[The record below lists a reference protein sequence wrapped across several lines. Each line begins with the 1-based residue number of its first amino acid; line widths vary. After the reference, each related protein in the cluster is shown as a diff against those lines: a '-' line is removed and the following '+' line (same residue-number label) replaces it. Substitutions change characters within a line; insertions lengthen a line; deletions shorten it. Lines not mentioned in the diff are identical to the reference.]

1 MSRPAFSLRR
11 LFRRALVLTHRFVF
25 GTLLVSVICIG
36 LIVYGGLTW
45 AKQKLATG
53 WSFGDITVTATGLKT
68 SWDFSLRADSLWVQG
83 PGLVA
88 SGQKMRL
95 RPVLSSQ
102 SLAVYPALRLSLD
115 DLTLSLQPAKKDTS
129 SGGIPSFPEL
139 RWPMPW
145 RVEIDRFHLK
155 ISNEDWLQAQDVQL
169 SSRGLLGITGKMSVH
184 PGPALGAL
192 PTVLKAGVKC
202 EFLSRWKGTYLGYRL
217 MVRTVAGDSVR
228 LVGRRMRKD
237 LRQADDSLS
246 LGLSKPAIYLP
257 DSLAP
262 HFPPLRE
269 MSLQAN
275 LQTLRRPSYALQL
288 KVHADTV
295 LLAGPIDL
303 QVNAHGGLNRAW
315 LRVNATKPGGKLE
328 ISGEMP
334 FHSQEGS
341 DSGMAAL
348 FRLRPIKALFGAVS
362 EGVTLNVGNRIIP
375 ANAIL
380 RQGAW
385 VPGQVITGELLTR
398 EGSKV
403 QLAFYPRKDWL
414 LAVDGD
420 IAIHEPWA
428 HAWTDT
434 HVVYQS
440 ARVRGQVKQALVQAQ
455 ATFKKVTAYGA
466 EADSV
471 QSWNTV
477 TSEHY
482 RLDSTRISH
491 HGRTWRGNGQV
502 TWKKQ
507 GRELPQGVELHFNL
521 AHPEFGKAFFSMPK
535 SEVIDARCEQL
546 APHLAPYPPLFFFQP
561 YNPRA
566 TGTFHWNLLASTGQ
580 GDMQAEMEK
589 AGDKVVA
596 SLHGDWD
603 SQTLRVHEAKIKG
616 EALDAEA
623 KAQVALR
630 GQPFYEVRFARF
642 DDVRAVQLKTEEI
655 DVPLWLERFGVN
667 TPLMK
672 GHFSGDLRYSP
683 DSGMQGE
690 ATLSRLDLKSLPS
703 HLRWSDLQMY
713 GRGDTLALSLA
724 THSQSEPL
732 LNARAQLRVLR
743 LFSAEPDFLLDAT
756 VKDSLHLAARAS
768 LNREGVLRGAVDL
781 MGSLELPAQAGSLK
795 KLHLLTPFS
804 LPLRG
809 GGLSGL
815 SGAARIMEG
824 IYYPKGL
831 PPQHFAGK
839 ISAEAGHAQLNSLV
853 IKGSDGQNLE
863 AEASYDFAKSLLAFR
878 AQGEAF
884 ALNLGGQF
892 SLRLQNASIAG
903 DLHQANLRIDATATG
918 ADFNYHQGAVVA
930 RGRVENVS
938 LGYSLPA
945 KEERFMA
952 APALVKLKGTL
963 VNSLFRHQIG
973 AEELRAFWRG
983 LMRRD
988 RDKGKGGGESSAS
1001 GTAAAKA
1008 KPMEISLQIDTRGQ
1022 NNRLETEI
1030 CKINFAGDVSVKGI
1044 QPYLLLNGAVTS
1056 LSGEIGQSSQAYDL
1070 RDLELKWQNAT
1081 PEEGV
1086 ITLEGDKKLKADC
1099 DPLTQKTCH
1108 VTIHV
1113 DGRLDETRFSYD
1125 TDCGGEDGEAIKPTA
1140 IINSVSRGCYSG
1152 DLTGG
1157 DNQGDYG
1164 KTLVNFITP
1173 VVNDRLTKIV
1183 KRGTFGWI
1191 RSAQVT
1197 GVSALVGG
1205 ENAQSELEEAVALNL
1220 ESKEKYR
1227 MRVLGSAGYFPASK
1241 QASPYDFKIAG
1252 EWRPPMEKLVR
1263 DSVWKSRLK
1272 DRLTAQAGVETRP
1285 EERNADAERQ
1295 VRKQVGLRYKYQFW
1309 KFW

>member
-25 GTLLVSVICIG
+25 GTLLVSVICVG

-45 AKQKLATG
+45 AKHKLASG
-53 WSFGDITVTATGLKT
+53 WTFGAVTVTALGLKT
-68 SWDFSLRADSLWVQG
+68 GWDLSLRADSLWVQG
-83 PGLVA
+83 PGLMA
-88 SGQKMRL
+88 KGQKMRL

-102 SLAVYPALRLSLD
+102 SLAVYPALRLSLA
-115 DLTLSLQPAKKDTS
+115 DLTLSLAPSKDTS
-129 SGGIPSFPEL
+129 SGGVPAFPEL

-145 RVEIDRFHLK
+145 RVEVARFSLRLSDRDLA
-155 ISNEDWLQAQDVQL
+155 QALDVQL
-169 SSRGLLGITGKMSVH
+169 SSRGLLGINGKM
-184 PGPALGAL
+184 
-192 PTVLKAGVKC
+192 TVLPGSSLNNLPAPLLAGMKC
-202 EFLSRWKGTYLGYRL
+202 EFLSRWKGKYLGYRL
-217 MVRTVAGDSVR
+217 LLRTSAGDSLR
-228 LVGRRMRKD
+228 LIGRRARKD

-246 LGLSKPAIYLP
+246 LGVLKPAVYLP

-262 HFPPLRE
+262 HIPPIRDF
-269 MSLQAN
+269 SLQAN
-275 LQTLRRPSYALQL
+275 LQTLRRLSYALQVKL
-288 KVHADTV
+288 HADTI

-303 QVNAHGGLNRAW
+303 QVNAHGGLNRVW
-315 LRVNATKPGGKLE
+315 LRVNASKPGGNLE
-328 ISGEMP
+328 VTGEMP
-334 FHSQEGS
+334 FRARQDL
-341 DSGMAAL
+341 DSGLSAL
-348 FRLRPIKALFGAVS
+348 FRLRPAKASFAALS
-362 EGVTLNVGNRIIP
+362 QGVTLHVGNRIIP
-375 ANAIL
+375 ANAVL
-380 RQGAW
+380 QQGVW
-385 VPGQVITGELLTR
+385 VPGQVMTGELITR

-403 QLAFYPRKDWL
+403 QIAFYPRKDWL

-420 IAIHEPWA
+420 IAPREPWA

-455 ATFKKVTAYGA
+455 ATFKNVTAYGA
-466 EADSV
+466 AADSV
-471 QSWNTV
+471 QCWNTV

-482 RLDSTRISH
+482 RLDSTRISLE
-491 HGRTWRGNGQV
+491 GRTWQGNGQV
-502 TWKKQ
+502 TWKKK
-507 GRELPQGVELHFNL
+507 GRELPHGVELHFHL
-521 AHPEFGKAFFSMPK
+521 AHPEFGKAFFSMPQP
-535 SEVIDARCEQL
+535 EVIDARCEQL
-546 APHLAPYPPLFFFQP
+546 APHLAPYPPLFFLRP

-566 TGTFHWNLLASTGQ
+566 TGTFHWNLLAMTGQ
-580 GDMQAEMEK
+580 GDLRANMEK
-589 AGDKVVA
+589 AGETVLA
-596 SLHGDWD
+596 TLRGDWD
-603 SQTLRVHEAKIKG
+603 SQTLRVQEARLKG
-616 EALDAEA
+616 DALDAEA
-623 KAQVALR
+623 AAQVDLR

-642 DDVRAVQLKTEEI
+642 DDVRAVRFKTEGI
-655 DVPLWLERFGVN
+655 DVPLWLNRFGWN
-667 TPLMK
+667 TALQK
-672 GHFSGDLRYSP
+672 GIFAGDLRYSP
-683 DSGMQGE
+683 DSGMQGD
-690 ATLSRLDLKSLPS
+690 ADLRHLALKDQPS
-703 HLRWSDLQMY
+703 HMSWGNLRAS

-724 THSQSEPL
+724 SRSQTEPL
-732 LNARAQLRVLR
+732 FNAHADLRILR
-743 LFSAEPDFLLDAT
+743 LFSAVPDFLLDAT
-756 VKDSLHLAARAS
+756 VKDSLHLAARAT
-768 LNREGVLRGAVDL
+768 LNRDKVLRGAVDL
-781 MGSLELPAQAGSLK
+781 MGSVDLPAQAGSLR

-804 LPLRG
+804 LPLTG
-809 GGLSGL
+809 EGLSGL
-815 SGAARIMEG
+815 SGAARILEG
-824 IYYPKGL
+824 VYLPKDL
-831 PPQHFAGK
+831 PAQQFSGRLN
-839 ISAEAGHAQLNSLV
+839 AEAGRVQLDSLI
-853 IKGSDGQNLE
+853 IKGVDGQKLE
-863 AEASYDFAKSLLAFR
+863 AEASYDFAKANLDFK
-878 AQGEAF
+878 AQGETF

-892 SLRLQNASIAG
+892 SLRLQQARVAG
-903 DLHQANLRIDATATG
+903 DLTKGNLRVGANASA
-918 ADFNYHQGAVVA
+918 ADFNYRQGAVLA
-930 RGRVENVS
+930 RGRLENTTFDFAM
-938 LGYSLPA
+938 PT
-945 KEERFMA
+945 KDERFMA
-952 APALVKLKGTL
+952 APASVKLKGTL

-988 RDKGKGGGESSAS
+988 RDKGKGGGASAAS
-1001 GTAAAKA
+1001 GTAAAKS
-1008 KPMEISLQIDTRGQ
+1008 KPMELSLQIDTRGP

-1030 CKINFAGDVSVKGI
+1030 CKLNFAGDVSVKGI

-1086 ITLEGDKKLKADC
+1086 ITLEGDKKLKSDC

-1113 DGRLDETRFSYD
+1113 DGRLDETRFSYE

-1252 EWRPPMEKLVR
+1252 EWRPPTEVLVR
-1263 DSVWKSRLK
+1263 DSVWKGRLK
-1272 DRLTAQAGVETRP
+1272 DRLTVQAGVETRP